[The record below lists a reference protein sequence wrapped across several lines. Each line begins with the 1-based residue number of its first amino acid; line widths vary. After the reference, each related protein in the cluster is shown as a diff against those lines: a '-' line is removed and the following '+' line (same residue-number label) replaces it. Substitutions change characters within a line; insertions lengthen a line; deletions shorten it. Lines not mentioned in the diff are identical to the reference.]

1 MRPNEGFRR
10 SSTTGSHPSSTK
22 LITTLLTSTEDDNE
36 YSSWWSPDTRSVVRP
51 DGADHGCC
59 RTLKKKMGVSG
70 LIGSTTMY
78 SVLPVWVD
86 TPFPSSPW
94 FCRIPCNCEPSF
106 LLLARYWWLCRTSNI
121 MTVAGGETAVLSSS
135 LACGKVRKS
144 ISLDYGLFPVEILG
158 RESFFAWLQNS
169 GFNGEQVNSLMC
181 HWRVFVGE

>member
-1 MRPNEGFRR
+1 MVVPRYSFRGK
-10 SSTTGSHPSSTK
+10 TG
-22 LITTLLTSTEDDNE
+22 
-36 YSSWWSPDTRSVVRP
+36 WSRTRVLQDVEEENGRLW
-51 DGADHGCC
+51 AHWH
-59 RTLKKKMGVSG
+59 
-70 LIGSTTMY
+70 GSTTMY

-144 ISLDYGLFPVEILG
+144 IWLDYGLFPVEILG

-181 HWRVFVGE
+181 HWRVFLGE